1 MRCPPCVP
9 DCPCI
14 LSNQRALVA
23 NNATDMPAITII
35 IIIIINNNIINII
48 IFINNNNNNN
58 NIIKETRLT
67 WAYSWPCPPANLPWV
82 RTAEIIRTAVKF
94 TW

>member
-1 MRCPPCVP
+1 MNGISISIIVRIIVIIVVLLKIIMR
-9 DCPCI
+9 I
-14 LSNQRALVA
+14 
-23 NNATDMPAITII
+23 
-35 IIIIINNNIINII
+35 
-48 IFINNNNNNN
+48 
-58 NIIKETRLT
+58 RLT